1 MEDSNLDHL
10 FPAGTAGMD
19 PETILQFSR
28 LFRLIDTLRG
38 EEGCP
43 WDRKQTP
50 RSMSSYLIEE
60 VYELVEAISSG
71 SADDVCEELG
81 DVLFHIFFIA
91 CMFKERGDFDIQN
104 VADKIVQ
111 KMVRRHPHVFGDK
124 TADTVEEI
132 KERWQRIKQ
141 AEKKS
146 HPDAS
151 LLASVPSGLPAL
163 MRAYRIS
170 SRAAGAGFDWDNVAG
185 VMKKVEEEWAEFNTA
200 VEKGDQEEQS
210 MEFGDILF
218 TLVNVARFNGFH
230 PETALSDSVKK
241 FEDRFRHMEK
251 QLSARGKKLEK
262 VSRGELEQLWDEA
275 KIACGESSGREKAR

>member
-1 MEDSNLDHL
+1 LEESNLDHL

-50 RSMSSYLIEE
+50 GSMSPYLIEE

-91 CMFKERGDFDIQN
+91 CIFKERGNFDIQN
-104 VADKIVQ
+104 VADRIVQ

-124 TADTVEEI
+124 TTDNVEEI

-141 AEKKS
+141 AEKKP

-200 VEKGDQEEQS
+200 VEQGDQEEQA

-218 TLVNVARFNGFH
+218 TLVNVARFSGFH
-230 PETALSDSVKK
+230 PETALSDAVKK
-241 FEDRFRHMEK
+241 FEERFRHMEK
-251 QLSARGKKLEK
+251 QLTVRGKTLEQ

-275 KIACGESSGREKAR
+275 KIEIG